1 MKKNAKR
8 LLCSLMCLIILALC
22 GATQVYSVEGADG
35 PTGADSG
42 KLSEEDIPE
51 MLRGI
56 IDIDTCKHIARDYE
70 AEQNEPLSNVIYY
83 NADGSKTMYIMEDPI
98 RYIDANGQIKDKSIK
113 ITEKETQY
121 VVEQND
127 PVLILNKNILE
138 GVVVQSGSFA
148 IKMTPEYV
156 QNRDLDKVHFDAE
169 NNTVEYSCRNELIK
183 TKYTPLHNG
192 VKEDIIVSNI
202 DAGNT
207 FSFVIE
213 TDGLELRQ
221 NELEQTVLFDGE
233 KEVARFGDIVVYD
246 NDGKQRTFLP
256 TVETV
261 EVNTK
266 YRFVIEID
274 TEYFYDTET
283 AFPLTIDPT
292 ITLCSGFS
300 GIEHA
305 MLYENYGNQTNVCV
319 YLNETRHFL
328 GYNVNYGKG
337 RELIRFPGIYNSIE
351 FASSVGL
358 PRITYY
364 QYYVPTQ
371 VYTREVKAYSYNNTW
386 HPFYVTY
393 NNATFNH
400 STSIVR
406 SATLLSASGTAPVK
420 SVLDLTEFAQKWKA
434 DSIDGAKGLL
444 LMNDD
449 ETNANQC
456 VAFMG
461 NEVVNTQ
468 FYYYAPYVVMDY
480 SPITYRFRN
489 AGYTVNGSATYLSVN
504 NGRDMLGMNIYAT
517 TTLSHYGAQDFKLV
531 YDTDYYA
538 YRLKPLCSMNGRS
551 RCVDI
556 KRINY
561 SIVSGCEVKLHNDYD
576 LDGDPGNSNLRI
588 CQLFVFQRLA
598 DNKYKILVKE
608 NQNLC
613 LAVVSG
619 GDVKV
624 ATVSSNSANQEWYF
638 EYTDSNSQE
647 AYYSNM
653 NLLYPFV
660 EDPSYRVSYGFAR
673 RNSSDGVKMHKGI
686 DISTVYNTDL
696 TPNLYSPF
704 KGKIAAIY
712 DNHPE
717 LGNAIAVEAT
727 EDFNNI
733 YKSGDKLIIIFMH
746 MSVLAN
752 YSVGNNVD
760 AGAYLGKVGNTGD
773 SNGYHLH
780 YGVSIGGT
788 YISGGEQR
796 VHLNENVVINPLM
809 FYPNVIFT
817 FVGES

>member
-1 MKKNAKR
+1 MKSTKHHFFR
-8 LLCSLMCLIILALC
+8 IISVLLCFIMILSICPIVAKTLDN
-22 GATQVYSVEGADG
+22 QVEQTAF
-35 PTGADSG
+35 
-42 KLSEEDIPE
+42 SENDIPE
-51 MLRGI
+51 LMRGI
-56 IDIDTCKHIARDYE
+56 IDVDNCKHIRRDYE

-207 FSFVIE
+207 FSFIIE
-213 TDGLELRQ
+213 TGGLEMRQ
-221 NELEQTVLFDGE
+221 NELLQTALFDGE
-233 KEVARFGDIVVYD
+233 NEIACFDSIVVYD
-246 NDGKQRTFLP
+246 NTGKQSTFIP
-256 TVETV
+256 EIETII
-261 EVNTK
+261 EGHE
-266 YRFVIEID
+266 YRFVIVVD
-274 TEYFYDTET
+274 PEYFYDAET

-292 ITLCSGFS
+292 ILYDCRGMI
-300 GIEHA
+300 GIDHA
-305 MLYENYGNQTNVCV
+305 MLYENYGNQTNVCA
-319 YLNETRHFL
+319 YLNDLCHYL
-328 GYNVNYGKG
+328 GYNATRGVG
-337 RELIRFPGIYNSIE
+337 RELIRFPGLYNSTE
-351 FASSVGL
+351 FTNSVGV

-364 QYYVPTQ
+364 QYYNPTQ
-371 VYTREVKAYSYNNTW
+371 VFSREVKAYVYNYNWGPDISTYNNTT
-386 HPFYVTY
+386 FVYNDVIERSVTLFSAY
-393 NNATFNH
+393 NTN
-400 STSIVR
+400 
-406 SATLLSASGTAPVK
+406 SAVK
-420 SVLDLTEFAQKWKA
+420 SVLDLTEFAQKWK
-434 DSIDGAKGLL
+434 SNVSSRAKGLL
-444 LMNDD
+444 IKNSN
-449 ETNANQC
+449 ETDASQC
-456 VAFMG
+456 VEFVS
-461 NEVVNTQ
+461 NEIMNSQ
-468 FYYYAPYVVMDY
+468 NYSYYMPYVTMDY
-480 SPITYRFRN
+480 SPITYRLKN

-504 NGRDMLGMNIYAT
+504 NGRDKSGMNIYAT
-517 TTLSHYGAQDFKLV
+517 TTLSYYGAQEFKLV
-531 YDTDYYA
+531 YYPDQQA
-538 YRLKPLCSMNGRS
+538 YKLKPLCSMNGRHRS
-551 RCVDI
+551 VDI
-556 KRINY
+556 IKKNNQIISTCDVELYNNL
-561 SIVSGCEVKLHNDYD
+561 ENDNGYK
-576 LDGDPGNSNLRI
+576 
-588 CQLFVFQRLA
+588 CQLFRLQRLA
-598 DNKYKILVKE
+598 DNKYKILV
-608 NQNLC
+608 NFDPTLC
-613 LAVVSG
+613 LTVVSG
-619 GDVKV
+619 GNVEL
-624 ATVSSNSANQEWYF
+624 ATVSNSNANQEWYL
-638 EYTDSNSQE
+638 EYSDSNSQE

-686 DISTVYNTDL
+686 DISTVYNTNH
-696 TPNLYSPF
+696 TPDLYSPF

-712 DNHPE
+712 VNHPE

-727 EDFNNI
+727 EDYNNI
-733 YKSGDKLIIIFMH
+733 YKSDDKLIIIFMH

-788 YISGGEQR
+788 YISNGEQR
-796 VHLNENVVINPLM
+796 VYLNENVVINPLM
-809 FYPNVIFT
+809 FYPNVEFT
-817 FVGES
+817 FVGEN